1 MPPST
6 IPLQTVTVSPQHTC
20 RLSLVIPTLNEGQT
34 IQLLLQR
41 LVPALDR
48 SIPQAYEL
56 WIVDD
61 CSEDDTEERVRQL
74 QRHYPQLHWLQRHQ
88 ERGLASATIA
98 GWQRAQGEIL
108 GVMDGDLQH
117 PPELLPQLLQE
128 IGLGADVAIASRYGR
143 NGSIA
148 GQWGWWRQLA
158 SRIAMTLSRWM
169 VPQVVRNVSDPM
181 SGFFLVRRQAIGDR
195 PLQPVGYKVLLEVL
209 AKGEI
214 HRVRE
219 VGYRFDARYG
229 GSSKVTW
236 YHSWVY
242 IWHLIRLRLGR

>member
-6 IPLQTVTVSPQHTC
+6 IPLDTVTLPQQTC
-20 RLSLVIPTLNEGQT
+20 LLSLVIPTLNEGQT

-41 LVPALDR
+41 LVPELDR
-48 SIPQAYEL
+48 LIPQAYEL

-61 CSEDDTEERVRQL
+61 CSEDDTEARVRQL
-74 QRHYPQLHWLQRHQ
+74 QRHYPQLHWLQRQQ

-98 GWQRAQGEIL
+98 GWQQAQGEIL

-128 IGLGADVAIASRYGR
+128 IERGADVAIASRYGR
-143 NGSIA
+143 DGSVG
-148 GQWGWWRQLA
+148 GQWGWWRQWA
-158 SRIAMTLSRWM
+158 SRIAMTLSRWV
-169 VPQVVRNVSDPM
+169 VPEVVQNISDPM

-195 PLQPVGYKVLLEVL
+195 PLQPIGYKVLLEVL
-209 AKGEI
+209 AKGRI
-214 HRVRE
+214 QDVRE

-229 GSSKVTW
+229 GRSKVTW

-242 IWHLIRLRLGR
+242 IWHLTRLRLGR